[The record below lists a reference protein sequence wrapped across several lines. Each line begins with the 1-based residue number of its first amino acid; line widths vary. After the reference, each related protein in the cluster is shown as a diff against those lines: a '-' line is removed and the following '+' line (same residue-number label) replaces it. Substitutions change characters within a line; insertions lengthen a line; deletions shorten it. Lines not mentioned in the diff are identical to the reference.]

1 MKIWLINHY
10 AVPPQ
15 YYPLARPS
23 LFAKNLIKAGHD
35 VTVIAAST
43 VHNSESVNL
52 ITDGQRVKRITDDGI
67 PYVLINCTPYQGNGM
82 KRVLNIRDFAKRL
95 PKVLDTL
102 ERPDAAVATSFDP
115 ISCCEGIR
123 YARKHGIKAVAE
135 IADLWPETLVAYK
148 GVSPA
153 NPIVKYLRRVE
164 KSIYTQADRI
174 VFTME
179 GAYDY
184 IKEQGWE
191 HDVPRDKVFCINN
204 GIDLEQF
211 DRNREVFRTEDAD
224 LMNNGLFKV
233 VYTGAIRRVNNID
246 KLLDIAKKVNEPRV
260 RFLIWGSGDEL
271 ERLKERQR
279 SENIDNV
286 VFKGWVKK
294 ENIPYITGSADL
306 NLVHNEAS
314 PLFRFGISFN
324 KIFDYMAA
332 GRPILCDFS
341 AKYNPVLKE
350 GAGFSVESG
359 DVDDIARKIDELS
372 RQPAQELLGTASAAR
387 SAAQKYDFSVL
398 TSELLGVIEGI
409 EDK

>member
-102 ERPDAAVATSFDP
+102 DRPDAAVATSFDP
-115 ISCCEGIR
+115 ISCYEGIR
-123 YARKHGIKAVAE
+123 YAKKHGIKAVAE

-191 HDVPRDKVFCINN
+191 HDVPRDKVFYINN

-224 LMNNGLFKV
+224 LMNSELFKV

-246 KLLDIAKKVNEPRV
+246 KLLDIAKKVTEPRV
-260 RFLIWGSGDEL
+260 RFLIWGGGDEL
-271 ERLKERQR
+271 ERLEERQR

-294 ENIPYITGSADL
+294 ENIPFITGSADL

-372 RQPAQELLGTASAAR
+372 RQSAQELLGTAAAAR
-387 SAAQKYDFSVL
+387 SAAKKYDFSVL
-398 TSELLGVIEGI
+398 TSELLGVIAGI
-409 EDK
+409 EGK